1 MHEFFGLTSSLLNFQ
16 ILSKSESKRN
26 KDACLRQSIAII
38 WQGGCHKTWNKG
50 HVCGCYYIYLWSNRP
65 FIITISKMER
75 RTMVEKLCWINYTCI
90 WVPSYFKQQLY
101 VELQLLFVSLG
112 RVHLFNSNTGILLIW
127 QFTLSNVVGITDPVS
142 DVGTTFD
149 AEVVKNI

>member
-1 MHEFFGLTSSLLNFQ
+1 
-16 ILSKSESKRN
+16 
-26 KDACLRQSIAII
+26 
-38 WQGGCHKTWNKG
+38 
-50 HVCGCYYIYLWSNRP
+50 
-65 FIITISKMER
+65 
-75 RTMVEKLCWINYTCI
+75 MVEKLCWINYTCI
-90 WVPSYFKQQLY
+90 WVPSYFKQQLN

-149 AEVVKNI
+149 AEVVKNT

>member
-1 MHEFFGLTSSLLNFQ
+1 MRNSAESIIHAYDYQVISNSSYMWNSNSCLT
-16 ILSKSESKRN
+16 I
-26 KDACLRQSIAII
+26 
-38 WQGGCHKTWNKG
+38 
-50 HVCGCYYIYLWSNRP
+50 
-65 FIITISKMER
+65 
-75 RTMVEKLCWINYTCI
+75 
-90 WVPSYFKQQLY
+90 
-101 VELQLLFVSLG
+101 VSLG

>member
-1 MHEFFGLTSSLLNFQ
+1 
-16 ILSKSESKRN
+16 
-26 KDACLRQSIAII
+26 
-38 WQGGCHKTWNKG
+38 
-50 HVCGCYYIYLWSNRP
+50 
-65 FIITISKMER
+65 
-75 RTMVEKLCWINYTCI
+75 MVEKLCWINYTCI
-90 WVPSYFKQQLY
+90 WLPSYFKQQLY

-149 AEVVKNI
+149 AEVVKNT